1 MASVIKIK
9 RSGTSGAPG
18 TLKLGEMAYSYLTY
32 NGSNGGDRLYIG
44 AGGVDGSG
52 DANDIVAIGGK
63 YFTDLLGGAT
73 SIAGTLT
80 ASKAIVVDANKK
92 IDNLIVDNLDLNG
105 NTLSTTNTDG
115 DLVLSPNGNGD
126 IDASSSVI
134 KNVTTPSASHHAATK
149 GYVDGAFV
157 ADAGGTMSGDLAM
170 GGNLVTGLGA
180 PSNAGD
186 ATRKSYVD
194 AADALKLNLAGGT
207 MSGAIAMGTNKITGM
222 GDPTAAQDAAT
233 KAYVDLV
240 SGAATMTFKADSA
253 GTDTVELDADTFA
266 ILGGNVIS
274 TRKADNTVTI
284 DLDNTSVTAGSY
296 GSTTAIPTFTVDAQ
310 GRITAASTVDVATQL
325 NLKGDTKA
333 GNVSLLDSALSIT
346 GGEGI
351 NVIIDSAG
359 VNGAGFVVSA
369 ELASETNLGVATF
382 DGTDFTVSGGG
393 DVTVNAERIQDIA
406 GAMFSGNTETLI
418 TVTYQDADGT
428 IDLVVDNDL
437 SNYDNTSSAFI
448 TASSTDTLT
457 NKTINGS
464 QLVNGSVANGK
475 LANSTIT
482 LAGDGGSNAV
492 DLGDTLT
499 VAGGTALTSAV
510 SGDTV
515 TINLDNTAVSAG
527 TYGGASSVPQITVDA
542 QGRITSASN
551 VTVSTVLELKGD
563 TKSGNVSLIDSAL
576 SIVGGEGINV
586 EIDSATSGINGSGFI
601 VSAEDAST
609 TNKGVA
615 SFASAQFDVTS
626 GAVSIKDATTSV
638 KGIASFDTNH
648 FTVSSGAVT
657 IKGSSIEN
665 DDLAGSIA
673 NAKLANSTITAA
685 GNTGSN
691 AIDLGDTLTI
701 SGASSTAAATQAE
714 PIRTSQSGDTLTL
727 TARKASTT
735 VIGMASFAAADF
747 GVTSG
752 AVTIKNGGV
761 SNDQLAGSIA
771 NGKLVNS
778 TITVTDG
785 STPSNIAL
793 GGTLTFAAG
802 EGLDVAQAGGT
813 VTFSGEDA
821 STTNKGVASFSTD
834 NFSVSSGAVT
844 IKNGGVNADELAGTL
859 DLSGKS
865 VTLAAGEI
873 SNGELANSS
882 VTINSNT
889 LSLGGSLT
897 LDTDDIGEGSNNLY
911 FTTGRVTAPA
921 RPAVSA
927 TDAGGD
933 GSFAY
938 NSSTGVF
945 TYTGPSAA
953 ETRAHFSGGTGVTY
967 NSGTGAISIGQ
978 AVATTSDVT
987 FNDLQVDGNA
997 VVDGNLTVHGTT
1009 TTINSATVTTNDPL
1023 FNLADSNLTSD
1034 ALDIGFI
1041 GKYFDTGQSRIERT
1055 GLFRDASDG
1064 KYKLFTGLFNDS
1076 GTLDSATNVVDV
1088 TGPGFTFADLQVGT
1102 LTADA
1107 FTGGYAGFDS
1117 DFAQKTTSDLTEGT
1131 NLYFTNERVDDRVN
1145 ALITDGEG
1153 ITTTYDDG
1161 AGTLTIAAEDATTTN
1176 KGVASFATANFTVS
1190 SGAVSSK
1197 DITFGSGSGSAAATL
1212 GETLTIAGGTGMSTT
1227 ATGSTVTING
1237 TNAAADGSTK
1247 GIASFNAT
1255 HFTAASGNISANDI
1269 TLTSGDDQNGA
1280 GSGIAA
1286 TIGESFNIFGDFSQG
1301 IQTNITSGNL
1311 IVTGRNA
1318 TVSSKGVASFSTFA
1332 DSANDPLSIR
1342 QFTITSGDVALT
1354 TVDGGTY

>member
-1 MASVIKIK
+1 MASIIKIK

-52 DANDIVAIGGK
+52 NANDVVAIGGK

-80 ASKAIVVDANKK
+80 ASKAIIVDANKK

-180 PSNAGD
+180 PSNTGD
-186 ATRKSYVD
+186 ATRKAYVD

-240 SGAATMTFKADSA
+240 SGAATMTFKADSS
-253 GTDTVELDADTFA
+253 GTDTVELDADTFS

-274 TRKADNTVTI
+274 TRRDDNQVTI

-310 GRITAASTVDVATQL
+310 GRLTAAATVDVASQL
-325 NLKGDTKA
+325 NLTGDTKS
-333 GNVSLLDSALSIT
+333 GNVSLLDSSLTIT

-351 NVIIDSAG
+351 NVEIDSAG
-359 VNGAGFVVSA
+359 VGGSGFVVSG
-369 ELASETNLGVATF
+369 EDASTTNKGIASFANAQFNVTSGAVSIKDATTSVKGIASF
-382 DGTDFTVSGGG
+382 DTNHFTVASGAVTIKGASIENG
-393 DVTVNAERIQDIA
+393 DLAGSIENAK
-406 GAMFSGNTETLI
+406 
-418 TVTYQDADGT
+418 
-428 IDLVVDNDL
+428 
-437 SNYDNTSSAFI
+437 
-448 TASSTDTLT
+448 LT
-457 NKTINGS
+457 
-464 QLVNGSVANGK
+464 
-475 LANSTIT
+475 NSTIT
-482 LAGDGGSNAV
+482 VAGDGGSNAV

-551 VTVSTVLELKGD
+551 VAVSTVLNLRGD
-563 TKSGNVSLIDSAL
+563 TKSGNVSLTDSAL
-576 SIVGGEGINV
+576 NITGGEGINV
-586 EIDSATSGINGSGFI
+586 TIDSAGVNGSGFV
-601 VSAEDAST
+601 VSAEDAT
-609 TNKGVA
+609 DTNKGVA
-615 SFASAQFDVTS
+615 SFAAAD
-626 GAVSIKDATTSV
+626 
-638 KGIASFDTNH
+638 
-648 FTVSSGAVT
+648 FTVSSGAVV
-657 IKGSSIEN
+657 IASGGVSN
-665 DDLAGSIA
+665 DQLAGSIA
-673 NAKLANSTITAA
+673 NGKLANSTITAA
-685 GNTGSN
+685 GNTGST
-691 AIDLGDTLTI
+691 AIDLGDTFTI
-701 SGASSTAAATQAE
+701 SGASSTGAASQTE

-761 SNDQLAGSIA
+761 SNDQLAGSIE
-771 NGKLVNS
+771 NSKLVNADF
-778 TITVTDG
+778 TVTDG
-785 STPSNIAL
+785 STPSDIAL

-802 EGLDVAQAGGT
+802 EGLDVAQSGGT

-821 STTNKGVASFSTD
+821 STSNKGVASFSSD
-834 NFSVSSGAVT
+834 NFATNSGVVT

-873 SNGELANSS
+873 SNSELANNSI
-882 VTINSNT
+882 TILGNEVA
-889 LSLGGSLT
+889 LGGT
-897 LDTDDIGEGSNNLY
+897 IDFDTDSVPEGASNLY
-911 FTTGRVTAPA
+911 FTNARVVSPA
-921 RPAVSA
+921 RGAISV

-933 GSFAY
+933 GSLAY

-953 ETRAHFSGGTGVTY
+953 EVRAHFSGGTGVTY

-1023 FNLADSNLTSD
+1023 FNLADSNTTED

-1041 GKYFDTGQSRIERT
+1041 GKYYDTGQSRIERT

-1064 KYKLFTGLFNDS
+1064 VYKLFTGLYNDS

-1088 TGPGFTFADLQVGT
+1088 TGPGFTLADLHVGT

-1131 NLYFTNERVDDRVN
+1131 NLYYTDERVDDRVN

-1161 AGTLTIAAEDATTTN
+1161 AGTLTIAAEDATVSN

-1197 DITFGSGSGSAAATL
+1197 DITFGSGSGTAAATL
-1212 GETLTIAGGTGMSTT
+1212 GETLTIAGGTGMATT

-1286 TIGESFNIFGDFSQG
+1286 TIGESFNIFGDFDQG

-1332 DSANDPLSIR
+1332 DSASDPQSIR
-1342 QFTITSGDVALT
+1342 QFTITNGDVALT

>member
-1 MASVIKIK
+1 
-9 RSGTSGAPG
+9 
-18 TLKLGEMAYSYLTY
+18 
-32 NGSNGGDRLYIG
+32 
-44 AGGVDGSG
+44 
-52 DANDIVAIGGK
+52 
-63 YFTDLLGGAT
+63 
-73 SIAGTLT
+73 
-80 ASKAIVVDANKK
+80 
-92 IDNLIVDNLDLNG
+92 
-105 NTLSTTNTDG
+105 
-115 DLVLSPNGNGD
+115 
-126 IDASSSVI
+126 
-134 KNVTTPSASHHAATK
+134 
-149 GYVDGAFV
+149 
-157 ADAGGTMSGDLAM
+157 
-170 GGNLVTGLGA
+170 
-180 PSNAGD
+180 
-186 ATRKSYVD
+186 
-194 AADALKLNLAGGT
+194 
-207 MSGAIAMGTNKITGM
+207 
-222 GDPTAAQDAAT
+222 
-233 KAYVDLV
+233 
-240 SGAATMTFKADSA
+240 
-253 GTDTVELDADTFA
+253 
-266 ILGGNVIS
+266 
-274 TRKADNTVTI
+274 TI
-284 DLDNTSVTAGSY
+284 D
-296 GSTTAIPTFTVDAQ
+296 
-310 GRITAASTVDVATQL
+310 
-325 NLKGDTKA
+325 
-333 GNVSLLDSALSIT
+333 
-346 GGEGI
+346 
-351 NVIIDSAG
+351 
-359 VNGAGFVVSA
+359 
-369 ELASETNLGVATF
+369 
-382 DGTDFTVSGGG
+382 
-393 DVTVNAERIQDIA
+393 
-406 GAMFSGNTETLI
+406 
-418 TVTYQDADGT
+418 
-428 IDLVVDNDL
+428 
-437 SNYDNTSSAFI
+437 
-448 TASSTDTLT
+448 
-457 NKTINGS
+457 GS
-464 QLVNGSVANGK
+464 QLVNGSVANAK

-551 VTVSTVLELKGD
+551 VTVSTVLNLKAD
-563 TKSGNVSLIDSAL
+563 AKSGNVSLTDSAL
-576 SIVGGEGINV
+576 NITGGEGINV
-586 EIDSATSGINGSGFI
+586 IIDSAGVNGSGFV
-601 VSAEDAST
+601 VSAEDAT
-609 TNKGVA
+609 ATNKGVA
-615 SFASAQFDVTS
+615 SFASADFTVTS
-626 GAVSIKDATTSV
+626 GAVV
-638 KGIASFDTNH
+638 IASGG
-648 FTVSSGAVT
+648 VS
-657 IKGSSIEN
+657 N
-665 DDLAGSIA
+665 DQLAGSIA
-673 NAKLANSTITAA
+673 NGKLANSTITAA

-701 SGASSTAAATQAE
+701 SGAASTGAATQTE
-714 PIRTSQSGDTLTL
+714 PIRTSQSGDTLTI

-747 GVTSG
+747 GVSSG

-771 NGKLVNS
+771 NGKLVNPDF
-778 TITVTDG
+778 TVTDG
-785 STPSNIAL
+785 STPSDIAL

-802 EGLDVAQAGGT
+802 EGLDVAQSGGT
-813 VTFSGEDA
+813 VTYSGEDA
-821 STTNKGVASFSTD
+821 STTNKGVASFSSD

-882 VTINSNT
+882 VTINSNA
-889 LSLGGSLT
+889 LSLGGTLT
-897 LDTDDIGEGSNNLY
+897 LDTDDIGEGSSNLY

-921 RPAVSA
+921 RAAVSA

-938 NSSTGVF
+938 NSTTGVF

-953 ETRAHFSGGTGVTY
+953 ETRAHFSSGTGVTY

-1023 FNLADSNLTSD
+1023 FNLADSNTAAD

-1076 GTLDSATNVVDV
+1076 GTLDSATNTVDI

-1102 LTADA
+1102 LTAEA

-1117 DFAQKTTSDLTEGT
+1117 DFGQKTTSDLTEGT
-1131 NLYFTNERVDDRVN
+1131 NLYYTDERVDDRVN

-1161 AGTLTIAAEDATTTN
+1161 AGTLTIAAEDATVSN

-1227 ATGSTVTING
+1227 ATGTTVTING

-1332 DSANDPLSIR
+1332 DSSSDPLAIR

>member
-1 MASVIKIK
+1 MASIIKIK
-9 RSGTSGAPG
+9 RSGSAGAPS

-52 DANDIVAIGGK
+52 NANDIVTIGGK
-63 YFTDLLGGAT
+63 YFTDLLGGAS

-80 ASKAIVVDANKK
+80 ASKAVVVDANSK
-92 IDNLIVDNLDLNG
+92 IDNFKVDNLDLDG

-115 DLVLSPNGNGD
+115 DLVLDPNGNGD

-134 KNVTTPSASHHAATK
+134 KNVSTPSASHHAATK

-180 PSNAGD
+180 PSNSGD
-186 ATRKSYVD
+186 AARKGYVD
-194 AADALKLNLAGGT
+194 AADALKLNLSGGT

-240 SGAATMTFKADSA
+240 SGATSLTFKADSA
-253 GTDTVELDADTFA
+253 GTDTVDLDTDTFS

-274 TRKADNTVTI
+274 TRRDDNTVTI
-284 DLDNTSVTAGSY
+284 TLDNTAVTAGTY
-296 GSTTAIPTFTVDAQ
+296 GSTTAIPSITVDAQ
-310 GRITAASTVDVATQL
+310 GRITSASTVDVATTL
-325 NLKGDTKA
+325 NLRADADGDGNGS
-333 GNVSLLDSALSIT
+333 GNVSLLDSSLTIT

-359 VNGAGFVVSA
+359 ADGSGFVVSG
-369 ELASETNLGVATF
+369 EDASTTNKGIASFATAQFNVTSGAVSIKDATTSVKGIASF
-382 DGTDFTVSGGG
+382 DTNHFTVSSGAVTIKGASIENG
-393 DVTVNAERIQDIA
+393 DLAGSIENAK
-406 GAMFSGNTETLI
+406 
-418 TVTYQDADGT
+418 
-428 IDLVVDNDL
+428 L
-437 SNYDNTSSAFI
+437 S
-448 TASSTDTLT
+448 
-457 NKTINGS
+457 
-464 QLVNGSVANGK
+464 
-475 LANSTIT
+475 NSTIT
-482 LAGDGGSNAV
+482 VAGDGGSNAV

-499 VAGGTALTSAV
+499 VAGGTALTTAV

-542 QGRITSASN
+542 QGRITAASN
-551 VTVSTVLELKGD
+551 VTVSTVLNLQSD
-563 TKSGNVSLIDSAL
+563 DSQGNVSLTDSAL
-576 SIVGGEGINV
+576 NITGGEGINV
-586 EIDSATSGINGSGFI
+586 TIDSAGADGSGFVI
-601 VSAEDAST
+601 SAENASA

-615 SFASAQFDVTS
+615 SFASADFTVTD
-626 GAVSIKDATTSV
+626 GAVV
-638 KGIASFDTNH
+638 IASGG
-648 FTVSSGAVT
+648 VS
-657 IKGSSIEN
+657 N
-665 DDLAGSIA
+665 DQLAGSIA
-673 NAKLANSTITAA
+673 NGKLTNSTITAA
-685 GNTGSN
+685 GNTGSQ
-691 AIDLGDTLTI
+691 AIDLGDTFTI

-747 GVTSG
+747 GVTNG

-761 SNDQLAGSIA
+761 SNDQLAGSIE
-771 NGKLVNS
+771 NGKLVNPDF
-778 TITVTDG
+778 TVTDG
-785 STPSNIAL
+785 STPSDIAL

-802 EGLDVAQAGGT
+802 AGTGLSVAQSGGT
-813 VTFSGEDA
+813 VTFSGTDA
-821 STTNKGVASFSTD
+821 STSAKGVASFSSD
-834 NFSVSSGAVT
+834 NFATNAGVVT

-873 SNGELANSS
+873 SNSELANNSI
-882 VTINSNT
+882 TILGNEIA
-889 LSLGGSLT
+889 LGGSIDF
-897 LDTDDIGEGSNNLY
+897 DTDSVPEGASNLY
-911 FTTGRVTAPA
+911 FTNARVVSPA
-921 RPAVSA
+921 RGAISV

-933 GSFAY
+933 GSLAY

-953 ETRAHFSGGTGVTY
+953 EVRAHLSAGTGVTY

-978 AVATTSDVT
+978 AVGTTDNVT

-1023 FNLADSNLTSD
+1023 FNLADSNTTED

-1041 GKYFDTGQSRIERT
+1041 GKYYDTGQSRIERT

-1064 KYKLFTGLFNDS
+1064 VYKLFTGLYNDS

-1088 TGPGFTFADLQVGT
+1088 TGPGFTLADLQVGT

-1117 DFAQKTTSDLTEGT
+1117 DFNAKSTSDLSEGT
-1131 NLYFTNERVDDRVN
+1131 NLYYTDERVDDRVN

-1161 AGTLTIAAEDATTTN
+1161 AGTLTIDAEIASASN
-1176 KGVASFATANFTVS
+1176 PGVASFSSTNFAV
-1190 SGAVSSK
+1190 SGAGAVTSN
-1197 DITFGSGSGSAAATL
+1197 DITFGSGSGTAAATL
-1212 GETLTIAGGTGMSTT
+1212 GETITIAGGTGMATT

-1237 TNAAADGSTK
+1237 TNAAADGATK

-1255 HFTAASGNISANDI
+1255 HFTSASGNISANDI

-1286 TIGESFNIFGDFSQG
+1286 TIGESFNIFGDFDQG
-1301 IQTNITSGNL
+1301 IQTNIASGNL

-1318 TVSSKGVASFSTFA
+1318 TVSSKGVASFSTYA
-1332 DSANDPLSIR
+1332 DSANDPLAIR
-1342 QFTITSGDVALT
+1342 QFTITNGDVALT

>member
-1 MASVIKIK
+1 MASIIKIK
-9 RSGTSGAPG
+9 RSGSAGAPS

-52 DANDIVAIGGK
+52 NANDIVTIGGK
-63 YFTDLLGGAT
+63 YFTDLLGGAS

-80 ASKAIVVDANKK
+80 ASKAVVVDANSK
-92 IDNLIVDNLDLNG
+92 IDNFKVDNLDLDG

-115 DLVLSPNGNGD
+115 DLVLDPNGNGD

-134 KNVTTPSASHHAATK
+134 KNVSTPSASHHAATK

-180 PSNAGD
+180 PSNSGD
-186 ATRKSYVD
+186 AARKGYVD

-240 SGAATMTFKADSA
+240 SGAATMTFKADSS
-253 GTDTVELDADTFA
+253 GTDTVELDADTFS

-274 TRKADNTVTI
+274 TRRDDNQVTI

-310 GRITAASTVDVATQL
+310 GRLTAAATVDVATQL
-325 NLKGDTKA
+325 NLTGDTKS
-333 GNVSLLDSALSIT
+333 GNVSLLDSSLSIT

-351 NVIIDSAG
+351 NVEIDSAG
-359 VNGAGFVVSA
+359 VGGSGFVVSGEDA
-369 ELASETNLGVATF
+369 TTTNKGIASFDTNH
-382 DGTDFTVSGGG
+382 FTVASGAVTIKGASIENG
-393 DVTVNAERIQDIA
+393 DLAGSIENAK
-406 GAMFSGNTETLI
+406 
-418 TVTYQDADGT
+418 
-428 IDLVVDNDL
+428 L
-437 SNYDNTSSAFI
+437 S
-448 TASSTDTLT
+448 
-457 NKTINGS
+457 
-464 QLVNGSVANGK
+464 
-475 LANSTIT
+475 NSTIT
-482 LAGDGGSNAV
+482 VAGDGGSNAV

-551 VTVSTVLELKGD
+551 VTVSTVLNLRGD
-563 TKSGNVSLIDSAL
+563 TKSGNVSLTDSAL
-576 SIVGGEGINV
+576 NITGGEGIDV
-586 EIDSATSGINGSGFI
+586 TIDSTGVNGSGFV
-601 VSAEDAST
+601 VSAEDAT
-609 TNKGVA
+609 ATNKGVA
-615 SFASAQFDVTS
+615 SFAAAD
-626 GAVSIKDATTSV
+626 
-638 KGIASFDTNH
+638 
-648 FTVSSGAVT
+648 FTVSSGAVV
-657 IKGSSIEN
+657 IASGGVSN
-665 DDLAGSIA
+665 DQLAGSIA
-673 NAKLANSTITAA
+673 NGKLANSTITAA
-685 GNTGSN
+685 GNTGSQ
-691 AIDLGDTLTI
+691 AIDLGDTFTI
-701 SGASSTAAATQAE
+701 SGASSTGAASQTE

-747 GVTSG
+747 AVSSG

-771 NGKLVNS
+771 NSKLVNPDF
-778 TITVTDG
+778 TVTDG
-785 STPSNIAL
+785 SNPSDIAL

-802 EGLDVAQAGGT
+802 EGLDVAQSGGT

-821 STTNKGVASFSTD
+821 STSNKGVASFSSD
-834 NFSVSSGAVT
+834 NFATNSGVVT

-873 SNGELANSS
+873 SNSELANNSI
-882 VTINSNT
+882 TILGNEIA
-889 LSLGGSLT
+889 LGGSIDF
-897 LDTDDIGEGSNNLY
+897 DTDSVPEGASNLY
-911 FTTGRVTAPA
+911 FTNARVVSPA
-921 RPAVSA
+921 RGAISV

-933 GSFAY
+933 GSLAY

-953 ETRAHFSGGTGVTY
+953 EVRAHFSGGTGVTY

-1023 FNLADSNLTSD
+1023 FNLADSNTTED

-1041 GKYFDTGQSRIERT
+1041 GKYYDTGQSRIERT

-1064 KYKLFTGLFNDS
+1064 VYKLFTGLYNDS

-1088 TGPGFTFADLQVGT
+1088 TGPGFTLADLQVGT

-1117 DFAQKTTSDLTEGT
+1117 DFNAKSTSDLSEGT
-1131 NLYFTNERVDDRVN
+1131 NLYYTDERVDDRVN

-1161 AGTLTIAAEDATTTN
+1161 AGTLTIAAEDATVTN

-1197 DITFGSGSGSAAATL
+1197 DITFGSGSGTAAATL
-1212 GETLTIAGGTGMSTT
+1212 GETVTIAGGTGMSTT
-1227 ATGSTVTING
+1227 ATGTTVTING

-1280 GSGIAA
+1280 GSGISA
-1286 TIGESFNIFGDFSQG
+1286 TIGESFNIFGDFDQG
-1301 IQTNITSGNL
+1301 IQTNIASGNL

-1318 TVSSKGVASFSTFA
+1318 TVSSKGVASFSTYA
-1332 DSANDPLSIR
+1332 DSASDPQAIR
-1342 QFTITSGDVALT
+1342 QFTITNGDVALT

>member
-1 MASVIKIK
+1 MASIIKIK
-9 RSGTSGAPG
+9 RSGTSGAPS

-92 IDNLIVDNLDLNG
+92 IDNLLVDNLDLNG

-115 DLVLSPNGNGD
+115 DLVLSPNGSGD

-180 PSNAGD
+180 PSNTGD
-186 ATRKSYVD
+186 ATRKAYVD

-207 MSGAIAMGTNKITGM
+207 MSGVIAMGTNKITGM
-222 GDPTAAQDAAT
+222 GDPTNAQDAAT

-253 GTDTVELDADTFA
+253 GTDTVELDADTFS

-274 TRKADNTVTI
+274 TRKDNNQVTI

-310 GRITAASTVDVATQL
+310 GRLTAAATVDVATQL
-325 NLKGDTKA
+325 NLT
-333 GNVSLLDSALSIT
+333 
-346 GGEGI
+346 
-351 NVIIDSAG
+351 
-359 VNGAGFVVSA
+359 
-369 ELASETNLGVATF
+369 
-382 DGTDFTVSGGG
+382 
-393 DVTVNAERIQDIA
+393 
-406 GAMFSGNTETLI
+406 
-418 TVTYQDADGT
+418 
-428 IDLVVDNDL
+428 
-437 SNYDNTSSAFI
+437 
-448 TASSTDTLT
+448 
-457 NKTINGS
+457 
-464 QLVNGSVANGK
+464 
-475 LANSTIT
+475 
-482 LAGDGGSNAV
+482 
-492 DLGDTLT
+492 
-499 VAGGTALTSAV
+499 
-510 SGDTV
+510 
-515 TINLDNTAVSAG
+515 
-527 TYGGASSVPQITVDA
+527 
-542 QGRITSASN
+542 
-551 VTVSTVLELKGD
+551 GD
-563 TKSGNVSLIDSAL
+563 TKSGNVSLLDSSL
-576 SIVGGEGINV
+576 SITGGEGINV
-586 EIDSATSGINGSGFI
+586 EIDSAGVNGSGFV
-601 VSAEDAST
+601 VSGEDATT
-609 TNKGVA
+609 TNKGIA
-615 SFASAQFDVTS
+615 SFATAQFNVTS

-673 NAKLANSTITAA
+673 NAKLANSTITVGADAGSDDAVALGETLTIAGGTALTSTVSNNQVSIALDNTAVSAGTYGGSSSVPQIVVDAQGRITSAANVSVSTVLELKGDSKSGNVSLIDSALSIVGGEGINVEIDSATSGINGSGFIVSAEDATSTNKGVASFASADFTVTSGAVTIATGGVSNTQLAGSIANGKLANSTITAA

-701 SGASSTAAATQAE
+701 SGAGTTAAATQTE
-714 PIRTSQSGDTLTL
+714 PIRTSQSGDTLTI

-747 GVTSG
+747 GVSSG

-771 NGKLVNS
+771 NGKLVNPDF
-778 TITVTDG
+778 TVTDG
-785 STPSNIAL
+785 STPSDIAL

-802 EGLDVAQAGGT
+802 EGLDVAQSGGT
-813 VTFSGEDA
+813 VTYSGEDA
-821 STTNKGVASFSTD
+821 STTNKGVASFSSD

-882 VTINSNT
+882 VTINSNA

-897 LDTDDIGEGSNNLY
+897 LDTDDIGEGSSNLY

-921 RPAVSA
+921 RAAVSA

-1023 FNLADSNLTSD
+1023 FNLADSNTAAD

-1041 GKYFDTGQSRIERT
+1041 GKYFDTGQSRVERT

-1064 KYKLFTGLFNDS
+1064 TYKLFTGLFNDS
-1076 GTLDSATNVVDV
+1076 GTLDSATNTVDI
-1088 TGPGFTFADLQVGT
+1088 TGPGFTFANLQVGT
-1102 LTADA
+1102 LTAEA

-1117 DFAQKTTSDLTEGT
+1117 DFGQKTTSDLTEGS

-1161 AGTLTIAAEDATTTN
+1161 AGTLTIAAEDATVTN

-1197 DITFGSGSGSAAATL
+1197 DITFGSGSGTAAATL
-1212 GETLTIAGGTGMSTT
+1212 GETLTIAGGTGMATT
-1227 ATGSTVTING
+1227 ATGTTVTING

-1255 HFTAASGNISANDI
+1255 HFSAASGNISAKDI

-1301 IQTNITSGNL
+1301 IQTNITAGNL

-1332 DSANDPLSIR
+1332 DSSSDPSAIR
-1342 QFTITSGDVALT
+1342 QFTITNGDVALS

>member
-1 MASVIKIK
+1 MASIIKIK
-9 RSGTSGAPG
+9 RSGTSGAPS

-52 DANDIVAIGGK
+52 NANDVIAIGGK
-63 YFTDLLGGAT
+63 YFTDLLGGAS

-80 ASKAIVVDANKK
+80 ASKAIVVDASSK
-92 IDNLIVDNLDLNG
+92 IDNLKVDNLDLNG

-115 DLVLSPNGNGD
+115 DLVLDPNGNGD

-134 KNVTTPSASHHAATK
+134 KNVSTPSASHHAATK

-180 PSNAGD
+180 PSNSGD
-186 ATRKSYVD
+186 AARKGYVD

-240 SGAATMTFKADSA
+240 SGAATMTFKADSS
-253 GTDTVELDADTFA
+253 GTDTVELDADTFS

-274 TRKADNTVTI
+274 TRRDDNQVTI

-310 GRITAASTVDVATQL
+310 GRLTAAATVDVATQL
-325 NLKGDTKA
+325 NLKGDDKS

-359 VNGAGFVVSA
+359 VNGAGFVVS
-369 ELASETNLGVATF
+369 G
-382 DGTDFTVSGGG
+382 
-393 DVTVNAERIQDIA
+393 
-406 GAMFSGNTETLI
+406 
-418 TVTYQDADGT
+418 
-428 IDLVVDNDL
+428 
-437 SNYDNTSSAFI
+437 
-448 TASSTDTLT
+448 
-457 NKTINGS
+457 
-464 QLVNGSVANGK
+464 
-475 LANSTIT
+475 
-482 LAGDGGSNAV
+482 
-492 DLGDTLT
+492 
-499 VAGGTALTSAV
+499 
-510 SGDTV
+510 
-515 TINLDNTAVSAG
+515 
-527 TYGGASSVPQITVDA
+527 
-542 QGRITSASN
+542 
-551 VTVSTVLELKGD
+551 
-563 TKSGNVSLIDSAL
+563 
-576 SIVGGEGINV
+576 
-586 EIDSATSGINGSGFI
+586 
-601 VSAEDAST
+601 EDAST
-609 TNKGVA
+609 SNKGVA

-665 DDLAGSIA
+665 GDLAGSIENAKLSNSTITVAGDGGSNAVDLGDTLTVAGGTALTTAVSGDTVTINLDNTGVSANTYGGASSVPQITVDAQGRITAATNITVSTVLNLQSDDSQGNVSLTDSALNITGGEGINVTIDSAGADGSGFVISAEDATATNKGVASFAAADFTVSNGAVVIASGGVSNDQLAGSIA
-673 NAKLANSTITAA
+673 NGKLAFSTITAA
-685 GNTGSN
+685 GNTGSQ

-701 SGASSTAAATQAE
+701 SGASSTGAASQTE

-747 GVTSG
+747 AVSSG

-761 SNDQLAGSIA
+761 SNDQLAGSIS
-771 NGKLVNS
+771 NDKLVNDHF
-778 TITVTDG
+778 TVTDG
-785 STPSNIAL
+785 SNETDIAL
-793 GGTLTFAAG
+793 DDTLTFAVGAST
-802 EGLDVAQAGGT
+802 GLSVAQSSGT
-813 VTFSGEDA
+813 VTFSGTDA
-821 STTNKGVASFSTD
+821 STTDKGVASFSGD
-834 NFSVSSGAVT
+834 NFATNSGVVT

-873 SNGELANSS
+873 SNSELANNSI
-882 VTINSNT
+882 TILGNEIA
-889 LSLGGSLT
+889 LGGSIDF
-897 LDTDDIGEGSNNLY
+897 DTDSVPEGASNLY
-911 FTTGRVTAPA
+911 FTNARVVSPA
-921 RPAVSA
+921 RGAISV

-933 GSFAY
+933 GSLAY

-953 ETRAHFSGGTGVTY
+953 EVRAHLSGGTGVTY

-1023 FNLADSNLTSD
+1023 FNLADSNTTSD

-1041 GKYFDTGQSRIERT
+1041 GKYYDTGQSRIERT

-1064 KYKLFTGLFNDS
+1064 KYKLFTGLYNDS
-1076 GTLDSATNVVDV
+1076 GTLDSATNVVDI
-1088 TGPGFTFADLQVGT
+1088 TGPGFTLADLQVGT

-1117 DFAQKTTSDLTEGT
+1117 DFNAKSTSDLSEGT
-1131 NLYFTNERVDDRVN
+1131 NLYYTDERVDDRVN

-1161 AGTLTIAAEDATTTN
+1161 AGTLTIAAEDASVTN

-1190 SGAVSSK
+1190 GGAVSSK
-1197 DITFGSGSGSAAATL
+1197 DITFGSGSGTAAATL
-1212 GETLTIAGGTGMSTT
+1212 GETVTIAGGTGMSTT
-1227 ATGSTVTING
+1227 ATGTTVTING

-1286 TIGESFNIFGDFSQG
+1286 TIGESFNIFGDFDQG
-1301 IQTNITSGNL
+1301 IQTNIASGNL

-1318 TVSSKGVASFSTFA
+1318 TVSSKGVASFSTYA
-1332 DSANDPLSIR
+1332 DSATDPQAIR
-1342 QFTITSGDVALT
+1342 QFTITNGDVALT

>member
-1 MASVIKIK
+1 MASIIKIK
-9 RSGTSGAPG
+9 RSGTSGAPS

-52 DANDIVAIGGK
+52 NANDVVAIGGK

-207 MSGAIAMGTNKITGM
+207 MSGVIAMGTNKITGM

-240 SGAATMTFKADSA
+240 SGAATMTFKADSS
-253 GTDTVELDADTFA
+253 GTDTVELDADTFS

-274 TRKADNTVTI
+274 TRRDDNQVTI

-310 GRITAASTVDVATQL
+310 GRLTAAATVNVATQL
-325 NLKGDTKA
+325 NLIGDEKS
-333 GNVSLLDSALSIT
+333 GNVSLLDSSLSIT

-359 VNGAGFVVSA
+359 VNGSGFVVSG
-369 ELASETNLGVATF
+369 EDASTTNKGIASFATAQFNVTSGAVSIKDATTSVKGIASF
-382 DGTDFTVSGGG
+382 DTNHFTVSSGAVTIKGASIENG
-393 DVTVNAERIQDIA
+393 DLAGSIENAK
-406 GAMFSGNTETLI
+406 
-418 TVTYQDADGT
+418 
-428 IDLVVDNDL
+428 
-437 SNYDNTSSAFI
+437 
-448 TASSTDTLT
+448 LT
-457 NKTINGS
+457 
-464 QLVNGSVANGK
+464 
-475 LANSTIT
+475 NSTIT

-527 TYGGASSVPQITVDA
+527 TYGGSSSVPQITVDA

-551 VTVSTVLELKGD
+551 VAVSTVLNLQSD
-563 TKSGNVSLIDSAL
+563 DSQGNVSLTDSAL
-576 SIVGGEGINV
+576 NITGGEGINV
-586 EIDSATSGINGSGFI
+586 TIDSAGADGSGFVI
-601 VSAEDAST
+601 SAENASAS
-609 TNKGVA
+609 NKGVA
-615 SFASAQFDVTS
+615 SFASADFTVTD
-626 GAVSIKDATTSV
+626 GAVV
-638 KGIASFDTNH
+638 IASGG
-648 FTVSSGAVT
+648 VS
-657 IKGSSIEN
+657 N
-665 DDLAGSIA
+665 DQLAGSIA
-673 NAKLANSTITAA
+673 NGKLTNSTITAA
-685 GNTGSN
+685 GNTGSQ
-691 AIDLGDTLTI
+691 AIDLGDTFTI
-701 SGASSTAAATQAE
+701 SGASSTAAATQTQ

-747 GVTSG
+747 AVSSG

-771 NGKLVNS
+771 NSKLVNPDF
-778 TITVTDG
+778 TVTDG
-785 STPSNIAL
+785 STPSDIAL
-793 GGTLTFAAG
+793 GGTLTFAVG
-802 EGLDVAQAGGT
+802 TGTGLSVGQSSGT
-813 VTFSGEDA
+813 VTFSGTDA
-821 STTNKGVASFSTD
+821 STSAKGVAQFHAD
-834 NFSVSSGAVT
+834 NFATNAGVVT

-873 SNGELANSS
+873 SNSELANNSI
-882 VTINSNT
+882 TILGNEIA
-889 LSLGGSLT
+889 LGGSIDF
-897 LDTDDIGEGSNNLY
+897 DTDSVPEGASNLY
-911 FTTGRVTAPA
+911 FTNARVVSPA
-921 RPAVSA
+921 RGAISV

-933 GSFAY
+933 GSLAY

-953 ETRAHFSGGTGVTY
+953 EVRAHFSGGTGVTY

-1023 FNLADSNLTSD
+1023 FNLADSNTTED

-1041 GKYFDTGQSRIERT
+1041 GKYYDTGQSRIERT

-1064 KYKLFTGLFNDS
+1064 VYKLFTGLYNDS
-1076 GTLDSATNVVDV
+1076 GTLDSATNVVDI
-1088 TGPGFTFADLQVGT
+1088 TGPGFTLADLQVGT

-1117 DFAQKTTSDLTEGT
+1117 DFNAKSTSDLSEGT
-1131 NLYFTNERVDDRVN
+1131 NLYYTNERVDDRVN

-1161 AGTLTIAAEDATTTN
+1161 AGTLTVAAEIASASN
-1176 KGVASFATANFTVS
+1176 PGVASFSNTNFAV
-1190 SGAVSSK
+1190 SGAGAVTSN
-1197 DITFGSGSGSAAATL
+1197 DITFGSGSGTAAATL
-1212 GETLTIAGGTGMSTT
+1212 GETITIAGGTGMATT
-1227 ATGSTVTING
+1227 ATGTTVTING

-1280 GSGIAA
+1280 GSGISA
-1286 TIGESFNIFGDFSQG
+1286 TIGESFNIFGDFDQG
-1301 IQTNITSGNL
+1301 IQTNIASGNL

-1318 TVSSKGVASFSTFA
+1318 TVSSKGVASFSTYA
-1332 DSANDPLSIR
+1332 DSATDPQAIR
-1342 QFTITSGDVALT
+1342 QFTITNGDVALT

>member
-1 MASVIKIK
+1 MASIIKIK
-9 RSGTSGAPG
+9 RSGTSGAPS

-52 DANDIVAIGGK
+52 NANDIVTIGGK
-63 YFTDLLGGAT
+63 YFTDLLGGAS

-80 ASKAIVVDANKK
+80 ASKAIIVDANSK
-92 IDNLIVDNLDLNG
+92 IDNLKVDNLDLNG

-115 DLVLSPNGNGD
+115 DLVLDPNGNGD

-134 KNVTTPSASHHAATK
+134 KNVSTPSASHHAATK

-180 PSNAGD
+180 PSNSGD
-186 ATRKSYVD
+186 AARKGYVD

-240 SGAATMTFKADSA
+240 SGAATMTFKADSS
-253 GTDTVELDADTFA
+253 GTDTVELDADTFS

-274 TRKADNTVTI
+274 TRRDNNQVTI

-296 GSTTAIPTFTVDAQ
+296 GSTTAIPTFTVDTQ
-310 GRITAASTVDVATQL
+310 GRLTAAATVDVATQL

-359 VNGAGFVVSA
+359 VNGSGFVVSG
-369 ELASETNLGVATF
+369 EDASTTNKGIASFATAQFNVTSGAVSIKDATTSVKGIASF
-382 DGTDFTVSGGG
+382 DTNHFTVSSGA
-393 DVTVNAERIQDIA
+393 VTIKGSSIENDDLAGSIANA
-406 GAMFSGNTETLI
+406 
-418 TVTYQDADGT
+418 
-428 IDLVVDNDL
+428 
-437 SNYDNTSSAFI
+437 
-448 TASSTDTLT
+448 
-457 NKTINGS
+457 
-464 QLVNGSVANGK
+464 K

-482 LAGDGGSNAV
+482 VAGDGGSNAV

-527 TYGGASSVPQITVDA
+527 TYGGSSSVPQITVDA
-542 QGRITSASN
+542 QGRITSAAN
-551 VTVSTVLELKGD
+551 VSVSTVLELKGD

-601 VSAEDAST
+601 VSAEDAT
-609 TNKGVA
+609 ATNKGVA
-615 SFASAQFDVTS
+615 SFAAAD
-626 GAVSIKDATTSV
+626 
-638 KGIASFDTNH
+638 
-648 FTVSSGAVT
+648 FTVSSGAVV
-657 IKGSSIEN
+657 IASGGVSN
-665 DDLAGSIA
+665 DQLAGSIA
-673 NAKLANSTITAA
+673 NGKLANSTITAA

-747 GVTSG
+747 GVSSG

-771 NGKLVNS
+771 NGKLANS

-785 STPSNIAL
+785 STPSNISL

-802 EGLDVAQAGGT
+802 ASTGLSVAQSGGT
-813 VTFSGEDA
+813 VTFSGTDA
-821 STTNKGVASFSTD
+821 STSAKGVASFSSD
-834 NFSVSSGAVT
+834 NFATNAGVVT

-882 VTINSNT
+882 VTINSNA

-921 RPAVSA
+921 RAAVSA

-1023 FNLADSNLTSD
+1023 FNLADSNTTSD

-1041 GKYFDTGQSRIERT
+1041 GKYYDTGQSRIERT

-1064 KYKLFTGLFNDS
+1064 TYKLFTGMYNDS
-1076 GTLDSATNVVDV
+1076 GTLDSATNVVDISA
-1088 TGPGFTFADLQVGT
+1088 PGFTFANLRVGT

-1117 DFAQKTTSDLTEGT
+1117 DFAAKSTSDLTEGT
-1131 NLYFTNERVDDRVN
+1131 NLYYTNERVDDRVN

-1161 AGTLTIAAEDATTTN
+1161 AGTLTIAAEDATVTN

-1197 DITFGSGSGSAAATL
+1197 DITFGSGSGTAAATL
-1212 GETLTIAGGTGMSTT
+1212 GETVTIAGGTGMSTT
-1227 ATGSTVTING
+1227 ATGTTVTING

-1311 IVTGRNA
+1311 IVTGRNS
-1318 TVSSKGVASFSTFA
+1318 TRTSKGVVSFGGFA
-1332 DSANDPLSIR
+1332 GDSAGTGY
-1342 QFTITSGDVALT
+1342 QFTVTNGDVQLT

>member
-1 MASVIKIK
+1 MASIIKIK
-9 RSGTSGAPG
+9 RSGTSGAPS

-63 YFTDLLGGAT
+63 YFTELLGGAS

-80 ASKAIVVDANKK
+80 ASKAVVVDANSK
-92 IDNLIVDNLDLNG
+92 IDNFKVDNLDLNG

-115 DLVLSPNGNGD
+115 DLVLDPNGSGD

-157 ADAGGTMSGDLAM
+157 ADAGGTMSGNLAM

-180 PSNAGD
+180 PSNTGD
-186 ATRKSYVD
+186 ATRKAYVD

-207 MSGAIAMGTNKITGM
+207 MSGVIAMGTNKITGM
-222 GDPTAAQDAAT
+222 GDPTNNQDAAT
-233 KAYVDLV
+233 KAYVDTV

-253 GTDTVELDADTFA
+253 GTDTVELDADTFS

-274 TRKADNTVTI
+274 TRKADNQVTI
-284 DLDNTSVTAGSY
+284 DLDNTSVTAGSF

-310 GRITAASTVDVATQL
+310 GRLTAASTVDVATQL
-325 NLKGDTKA
+325 NLLGDAKS
-333 GNVSLLDSALSIT
+333 GKVSLLDSALSIT

-359 VNGAGFVVSA
+359 VDGAGFVVSA

-382 DGTDFTVSGGG
+382 DGIDFTVSGG

-406 GAMFSGNTETLI
+406 GAMFSSNTETLI
-418 TVTYQDADGT
+418 TATYQDADGT

-437 SNYDNTSSAFI
+437 SNYDNSSSAFI

-515 TINLDNTAVSAG
+515 TVNLDNTAVSAG
-527 TYGGASSVPQITVDA
+527 TYGGASSVPQIVVDA

-551 VTVSTVLELKGD
+551 IAVSTVLELKGD

-601 VSAEDAST
+601 VSAEDATS

-615 SFASAQFDVTS
+615 SFASAD
-626 GAVSIKDATTSV
+626 
-638 KGIASFDTNH
+638 

-657 IKGSSIEN
+657 IATGGVSN
-665 DDLAGSIA
+665 TQLAGSIA
-673 NAKLANSTITAA
+673 NGKLANSTITAA
-685 GNTGSN
+685 GNSGSN
-691 AIDLGDTLTI
+691 AIDLGDTFTI
-701 SGASSTAAATQAE
+701 SGANSTAASTQTQ
-714 PIRTSQSGDTLTL
+714 PVTTSQSGDTLTI

-771 NGKLVNS
+771 NSKLVNPDF
-778 TITVTDG
+778 TVTDG
-785 STPSNIAL
+785 STPSDIAL

-802 EGLDVAQAGGT
+802 EGLDVAQSGGT
-813 VTFSGEDA
+813 VTYSGEDA
-821 STTNKGVASFSTD
+821 STSNKGVASFSSD

-882 VTINSNT
+882 VTINSNA
-889 LSLGGSLT
+889 LSLGGTLT
-897 LDTDDIGEGSNNLY
+897 LDTEDIS
-911 FTTGRVTAPA
+911 
-921 RPAVSA
+921 
-927 TDAGGD
+927 
-933 GSFAY
+933 
-938 NSSTGVF
+938 
-945 TYTGPSAA
+945 
-953 ETRAHFSGGTGVTY
+953 
-967 NSGTGAISIGQ
+967 
-978 AVATTSDVT
+978 
-987 FNDLQVDGNA
+987 
-997 VVDGNLTVHGTT
+997 
-1009 TTINSATVTTNDPL
+1009 
-1023 FNLADSNLTSD
+1023 
-1034 ALDIGFI
+1034 
-1041 GKYFDTGQSRIERT
+1041 
-1055 GLFRDASDG
+1055 
-1064 KYKLFTGLFNDS
+1064 
-1076 GTLDSATNVVDV
+1076 
-1088 TGPGFTFADLQVGT
+1088 
-1102 LTADA
+1102 
-1107 FTGGYAGFDS
+1107 
-1117 DFAQKTTSDLTEGT
+1117 
-1131 NLYFTNERVDDRVN
+1131 
-1145 ALITDGEG
+1145 
-1153 ITTTYDDG
+1153 
-1161 AGTLTIAAEDATTTN
+1161 
-1176 KGVASFATANFTVS
+1176 
-1190 SGAVSSK
+1190 
-1197 DITFGSGSGSAAATL
+1197 
-1212 GETLTIAGGTGMSTT
+1212 
-1227 ATGSTVTING
+1227 
-1237 TNAAADGSTK
+1237 
-1247 GIASFNAT
+1247 
-1255 HFTAASGNISANDI
+1255 
-1269 TLTSGDDQNGA
+1269 
-1280 GSGIAA
+1280 
-1286 TIGESFNIFGDFSQG
+1286 
-1301 IQTNITSGNL
+1301 
-1311 IVTGRNA
+1311 
-1318 TVSSKGVASFSTFA
+1318 
-1332 DSANDPLSIR
+1332 
-1342 QFTITSGDVALT
+1342 
-1354 TVDGGTY
+1354 

>member
-1 MASVIKIK
+1 MASIIKIK
-9 RSGTSGAPG
+9 RSGTSGAPS

-44 AGGVDGSG
+44 AGGVDNSG
-52 DANDIVAIGGK
+52 NANDVVAIGGK

-194 AADALKLNLAGGT
+194 AADALKLDLAGGT
-207 MSGAIAMGTNKITGM
+207 MSGVIAMGTNKITGM
-222 GDPTAAQDAAT
+222 GDPTNAQDAAT

-240 SGAATMTFKADSA
+240 SGAATMTFKADSS
-253 GTDTVELDADTFA
+253 GTDTVELDADTFS

-274 TRKADNTVTI
+274 TRRDDNQVTI

-310 GRITAASTVDVATQL
+310 GRLTAAATVDVATQL
-325 NLKGDTKA
+325 NLTGDTKS
-333 GNVSLLDSALSIT
+333 GNVSLLDSSLSIT

-351 NVIIDSAG
+351 NVEIDSAG
-359 VNGAGFVVSA
+359 VSGSGFVVSGEDA
-369 ELASETNLGVATF
+369 TTTNKGIASFDTNH
-382 DGTDFTVSGGG
+382 FTVSSGA
-393 DVTVNAERIQDIA
+393 VTVKAASIENDDLAGSIANA
-406 GAMFSGNTETLI
+406 
-418 TVTYQDADGT
+418 
-428 IDLVVDNDL
+428 
-437 SNYDNTSSAFI
+437 
-448 TASSTDTLT
+448 
-457 NKTINGS
+457 
-464 QLVNGSVANGK
+464 K

-527 TYGGASSVPQITVDA
+527 TYGGSSSVPQITVDA

-551 VTVSTVLELKGD
+551 VAVSTVLNLKGD
-563 TKSGNVSLIDSAL
+563 TKSGNVSLTDSAL
-576 SIVGGEGINV
+576 NITGGEGIDV
-586 EIDSATSGINGSGFI
+586 TIDSAGAGGSGFV
-601 VSAEDAST
+601 VSAEDAT
-609 TNKGVA
+609 ATNKGVA
-615 SFASAQFDVTS
+615 SFASADFTVTS
-626 GAVSIKDATTSV
+626 GAVV
-638 KGIASFDTNH
+638 IASGG
-648 FTVSSGAVT
+648 VS
-657 IKGSSIEN
+657 N
-665 DDLAGSIA
+665 DQLAGSIA
-673 NAKLANSTITAA
+673 NGKLANSTITAA

-701 SGASSTAAATQAE
+701 SGAASTSAATQTE
-714 PIRTSQSGDTLTL
+714 PIRTSQSGDTLTI

-771 NGKLVNS
+771 NSKLVNPDF
-778 TITVTDG
+778 TVTDG
-785 STPSNIAL
+785 STPSDIAL

-802 EGLDVAQAGGT
+802 EGLDVAQSGGT

-821 STTNKGVASFSTD
+821 STSNKGVASFSSD
-834 NFSVSSGAVT
+834 NFSVSSGVVT
-844 IKNGGVNADELAGTL
+844 IKNGGVDADELAGTL

-865 VTLAAGEI
+865 VTFAAGEI
-873 SNGELANSS
+873 SNGELANNS
-882 VTINSNT
+882 VTINSNA
-889 LSLGGSLT
+889 LALGGTLT

-921 RPAVSA
+921 RAAVSA

-1023 FNLADSNLTSD
+1023 FNLADSNTAAD

-1076 GTLDSATNVVDV
+1076 GTLDSATNTVDI

-1102 LTADA
+1102 LTAEA

-1117 DFAQKTTSDLTEGT
+1117 DFGQKTTSDLTEGT
-1131 NLYFTNERVDDRVN
+1131 NLYYTDERVDDRVN

-1161 AGTLTIAAEDATTTN
+1161 AGTLTIDAEIASASN
-1176 KGVASFATANFTVS
+1176 PGVASFSSTNFAV
-1190 SGAVSSK
+1190 SGAGAVTSN
-1197 DITFGSGSGSAAATL
+1197 DITFGSGSGTAAATL
-1212 GETLTIAGGTGMSTT
+1212 GETITIAGGTGMATT
-1227 ATGSTVTING
+1227 ATGTTVTING

-1286 TIGESFNIFGDFSQG
+1286 TIGESFNIFGDFDQG

-1332 DSANDPLSIR
+1332 DSASDPQSIR
-1342 QFTITSGDVALT
+1342 QFTITNGDVALS

>member
-1 MASVIKIK
+1 MASIIKIK
-9 RSGTSGAPG
+9 RSGTSGAPS

-52 DANDIVAIGGK
+52 NANDVIAIGGK
-63 YFTDLLGGAT
+63 YFTDLLGGAS

-80 ASKAIVVDANKK
+80 ASKAIVVDASSK
-92 IDNLIVDNLDLNG
+92 IDNLKVDNLDLNG

-115 DLVLSPNGNGD
+115 DLVLDPNGNGD

-134 KNVTTPSASHHAATK
+134 KNVSTPSASHHAATK

-180 PSNAGD
+180 PSNSGD
-186 ATRKSYVD
+186 AARKGYVD

-240 SGAATMTFKADSA
+240 SGAATMTFKADSS
-253 GTDTVELDADTFA
+253 GTDTVELDADTFS

-274 TRKADNTVTI
+274 TRRDDNQVTI

-310 GRITAASTVDVATQL
+310 GRLTAAATVDVATQL
-325 NLKGDTKA
+325 NLTGDTKS
-333 GNVSLLDSALSIT
+333 GNISLLDSSLSIT

-351 NVIIDSAG
+351 NVEIDSAG
-359 VNGAGFVVSA
+359 VKGAGFVVSGEDA
-369 ELASETNLGVATF
+369 TTTNKGIASFDTNH
-382 DGTDFTVSGGG
+382 FTVSSGAVTIKGASIENG
-393 DVTVNAERIQDIA
+393 DLAGSIANA
-406 GAMFSGNTETLI
+406 
-418 TVTYQDADGT
+418 
-428 IDLVVDNDL
+428 
-437 SNYDNTSSAFI
+437 
-448 TASSTDTLT
+448 
-457 NKTINGS
+457 
-464 QLVNGSVANGK
+464 K

-482 LAGDGGSNAV
+482 VAGDGGSNAV

-527 TYGGASSVPQITVDA
+527 TYGGSSSVPQITVDA

-551 VTVSTVLELKGD
+551 VAVSTVLNLKGD
-563 TKSGNVSLIDSAL
+563 TKSGNVSLTDSAL
-576 SIVGGEGINV
+576 NITGGEGIDV
-586 EIDSATSGINGSGFI
+586 TIDSAGVNGSGFV
-601 VSAEDAST
+601 VSAEDAT
-609 TNKGVA
+609 ATNKGVA
-615 SFASAQFDVTS
+615 SFAAAD
-626 GAVSIKDATTSV
+626 
-638 KGIASFDTNH
+638 
-648 FTVSSGAVT
+648 FTVSSGAVV
-657 IKGSSIEN
+657 IASGGVSN
-665 DDLAGSIA
+665 DQLAGSIA
-673 NAKLANSTITAA
+673 NGKLANSTITAA
-685 GNTGSN
+685 GNTGST
-691 AIDLGDTLTI
+691 AIDLGDTFTI
-701 SGASSTAAATQAE
+701 SGASSTGAASQTE

-727 TARKASTT
+727 TARKASTS

-747 GVTSG
+747 AVSSG

-771 NGKLVNS
+771 NSKLVNPDF
-778 TITVTDG
+778 TVTDG
-785 STPSNIAL
+785 YTPSDIAL

-802 EGLDVAQAGGT
+802 EGLDVAQSGGT

-821 STTNKGVASFSTD
+821 STSNKGVASFSSD

-882 VTINSNT
+882 VTINSNS

-897 LDTDDIGEGSNNLY
+897 LDTDDISEGSSNLY

-921 RPAVSA
+921 RAAVSV

-933 GSFAY
+933 GSLSY
-938 NSSTGVF
+938 DNSTGVF

-953 ETRAHFSGGTGVTY
+953 EVRAHFSGGTGVTY

-1023 FNLADSNLTSD
+1023 FNLADSNTTED

-1041 GKYFDTGQSRIERT
+1041 GKYYDTAQSRIERT

-1064 KYKLFTGLFNDS
+1064 VYKLFTGLYNDS
-1076 GTLDSATNVVDV
+1076 GTLDSATNVVDI
-1088 TGPGFTFADLQVGT
+1088 TGPGFTLANLQVGT

-1117 DFAQKTTSDLTEGT
+1117 DFNAKSTSDLSEGT
-1131 NLYFTNERVDDRVN
+1131 NLYYTDERVDDRVN

-1161 AGTLTIAAEDATTTN
+1161 AGTLTIAAEDATVTN

-1197 DITFGSGSGSAAATL
+1197 DITFGSGSGTAAATL
-1212 GETLTIAGGTGMSTT
+1212 GETVTIAGGTGMSTT
-1227 ATGSTVTING
+1227 ATGTTVTING

-1280 GSGIAA
+1280 GSGISA

-1318 TVSSKGVASFSTFA
+1318 TVSSKGVASFSTYA
-1332 DSANDPLSIR
+1332 DSATDPQSIR
-1342 QFTITSGDVALT
+1342 QFTITNGDVALT